1 MKKAIIPTV
10 CAAALLCSGCGEKQS
25 VIPELSAAQLSL
37 QNANYVASLSAEEVD
52 GKVLTAKKGSD
63 FLAYYKLNSAEEC
76 DRLYDVVIGANPDA
90 DVSCKYTN
98 DENFGNVIIC
108 GTKDALK
115 TAGITIVKVK
125 E

>member
-10 CAAALLCSGCGEKQS
+10 CAAALLFSGCGEKTS
-25 VIPELSAAQLSL
+25 VIPDTAAVEASL
-37 QNANYVASLSAEEVD
+37 QSANYVVTVSSQDVD
-52 GKVLTAKKGSD
+52 GKVLSAKKGSD
-63 FLAYYKLNSAEEC
+63 FLTYYKLDHAEDC
-76 DRLYDVVIGANPDA
+76 DRLYDVVVSANPDA

-108 GTKDALK
+108 GTKEAVK
-115 TAGITIVKVK
+115 TAGIKIVKVK